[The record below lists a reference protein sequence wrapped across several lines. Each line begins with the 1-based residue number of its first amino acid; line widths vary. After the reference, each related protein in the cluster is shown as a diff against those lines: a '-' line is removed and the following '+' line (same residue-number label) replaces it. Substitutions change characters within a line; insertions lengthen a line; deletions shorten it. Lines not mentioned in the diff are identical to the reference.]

1 MAESRDN
8 PRWFKNH
15 EGFRG
20 LRVAVDLF
28 GSIELIYYPWSF
40 GVWGLDGFANPDR
53 KQSKLIKNAH
63 RRALYNEATADK
75 RAMKV

>member
-40 GVWGLDGFANPDR
+40 GVWGLCGVLVHYSP
-53 KQSKLIKNAH
+53 IKIIN
-63 RRALYNEATADK
+63 K
-75 RAMKV
+75 